1 MMRRV
6 LLRSPR
12 SHTRRAASSSGMLTG
27 QRIVAAVG
35 GNALQRRG
43 DRLTIE
49 NMLKAAKQ
57 MVPAISAIRSA
68 GNEVVLTHG
77 NGARHAHAH
86 QNALPIAGPQVGE
99 LALERSNAS
108 FDVLGAES
116 QGQIG
121 YVLSQAFQSA
131 GVNAAAIVTQTLV
144 DAADP
149 AFSEPMKFVGP
160 VYGFKEA
167 EALAKSLEW
176 TLDAVKALLDAG
188 QFAIAAGGGGA
199 PVSRVFGDIVGVEG
213 VVDKDAT
220 AALMAESLGAN
231 GLIILTDGGG
241 IWERFGK
248 PDGREMR
255 MVTPQFLVARKSGQ
269 AFPGSMGPKVNAC
282 IDFVTRSAVPG
293 AWAIIGDLNDAAELM
308 AGTKGTLI
316 KEDLGPGGGDVVW
329 YDREDAEAAAEKGPR
344 PPRPPRPTAPRPR
357 RPTRPKQSSRPR
369 GPAFPRGGVD

>member
-77 NGARHAHAH
+77 N
-86 QNALPIAGPQVGE
+86 GPQVGE

-176 TLDAVKALLDAG
+176 TVKQDGEYYRRVVASPTPRAILQLDAVKALLDAG
-188 QFAIAAGGGGA
+188 QFVIAAGGGGA
-199 PVSRVFGDIVGVEG
+199 PVSRVFGDVLGVEG

-255 MVTPQFLVARKSGQ
+255 QVTPQFLVARKSGQ

-282 IDFVTRSAVPG
+282 IDFVTRSTVPG

-329 YDREDAEAAAEKGPR
+329 YDREDAEAAAEKGAAPAAAADGA
-344 PPRPPRPTAPRPR
+344 TAEAADE
-357 RPTRPKQSSRPR
+357 TK
-369 GPAFPRGGVD
+369 AELAA

>member
-77 NGARHAHAH
+77 N
-86 QNALPIAGPQVGE
+86 
-99 LALERSNAS
+99 
-108 FDVLGAES
+108 D
-116 QGQIG
+116 
-121 YVLSQAFQSA
+121 
-131 GVNAAAIVTQTLV
+131 AA

-220 AALMAESLGAN
+220 AALMARSLKAN

-316 KEDLGPGGGDVVW
+316 KATRPGGGDAAW
-329 YDREDAEAAAEKGPR
+329 YDREDAAAAAEKGPR